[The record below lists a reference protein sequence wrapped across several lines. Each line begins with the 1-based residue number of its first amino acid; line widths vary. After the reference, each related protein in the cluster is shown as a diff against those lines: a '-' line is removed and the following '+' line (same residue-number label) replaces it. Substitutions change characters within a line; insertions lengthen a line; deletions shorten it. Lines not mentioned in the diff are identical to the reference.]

1 MKDER
6 LGLVPGTLDLLIL
19 STLDAMGPLH
29 GYGIARR
36 IEQVG
41 QEGLLLN
48 EGTVYASLIR
58 LQQQS
63 LINADWGTSGNSRKA
78 RFCSITKAGKK
89 RLTAATKDWE
99 RTVSMVSRIL
109 HAE

>member
-1 MKDER
+1 MGNNR
-6 LGLVPGTLDLLIL
+6 LEIVPGTLDVLVL
-19 STLDAMGPLH
+19 STLEAMGALH

-58 LQQQS
+58 LQQQG
-63 LINADWGTSGNSRKA
+63 LIAADWGVSENGRKA
-78 RFCSITKAGKK
+78 RFYSITKAGKK
-89 RLTAATKDWE
+89 RLAVATKDWE

-109 HAE
+109 QGE